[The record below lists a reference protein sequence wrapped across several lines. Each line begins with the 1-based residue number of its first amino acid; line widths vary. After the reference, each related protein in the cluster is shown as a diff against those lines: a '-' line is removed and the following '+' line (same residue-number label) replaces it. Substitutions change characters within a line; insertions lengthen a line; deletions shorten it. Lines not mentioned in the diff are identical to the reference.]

1 MANKK
6 YTKKHFITSLIVV
19 LTSLLIAILFTGWY
33 SNYAKETVITS
44 VTKSSE
50 FFSKKIVENLN
61 KKFIKS
67 NRVIFVMAK
76 KMIEPKNLF
85 KYIPEGRKD
94 ISKLSVN
101 SIAIWS
107 KKDGKIEN
115 EIHTISSLNRKN
127 LYGLRKGET
136 LNKNNVKNYFK
147 SKIENSWI
155 ESNFDKLADNQFMV
169 ENINNFLKNKK
180 RNILHAVR
188 KFNLK
193 GNDYLLDI
201 QYSKRS
207 IVENRITKK
216 IQSEIIV
223 IIFIYLLFLL
233 IYSLIRDR
241 NLLMHVLVL
250 YVLVFTT
257 YPLTWV
263 ISLTFKSS
271 NSMAGTNLN
280 PIPKNATLDNYKA
293 ALLNLK
299 KIKEEGVVLDKNNKL
314 FIGQEVIVKDKGPMI
329 EAKNIKA
336 VYNVFDPNSTNLLK
350 DVKFEVKEKN
360 TKVTYNGKEKNIK
373 QDAYYLK
380 LNKLSDLPQ
389 DMQIYNVE
397 YYTHTNYLFV
407 SGIVNS
413 LFIAILTAFIGMVLS
428 SAAAYAFSRF
438 KFPGRDSFMMSFL
451 VTQMFPGT
459 MMLIPLYII
468 FSNLGF
474 INTFRGLI
482 FAYSITAL
490 PFNIWNLKGFFDT
503 VPKELEEAA
512 LIDGCSASQ
521 TFYKIVLPLSLPALA
536 VSALFSFMAAWNEY
550 IMAAT
555 FMNTESKYTIPVVI
569 KMLVGSNS
577 VNWPMFATMAV
588 LVSIPVVIVFLM
600 SQKYLIGGLT
610 AGGVKG

>member
-6 YTKKHFITSLIVV
+6 YTKKQFIRSLIVV
-19 LTSLLIAILFTGWY
+19 LTSLLIAVLFTGWY
-33 SNYAKETVITS
+33 SNYAKKTVITS

-50 FFSKKIVENLN
+50 FFSKKIVEDIN
-61 KKFIKS
+61 KKFAKS
-67 NRVIFVMAK
+67 KRIIFIRAK
-76 KMIEPKNLF
+76 KIIDPKSLF
-85 KYIPEGRKD
+85 KYIPEGRSD
-94 ISKLSVN
+94 ISKLSVA

-107 KKDGKIEN
+107 KKDGKIVN

-136 LNKNNVKNYFK
+136 LNKNNVKNYFE

-155 ESNFDKLADNQFMV
+155 ENNFDKIQENQFVV
-169 ENINNFLKNKK
+169 ENINGFLKNKK
-180 RNILHAVR
+180 RNNLHTVR

-193 GNDYLLDI
+193 GKDYLLDI

-207 IVENRITKK
+207 IVSNRITKK
-216 IQSEIIV
+216 IQTEVIV

-233 IYSLIRDR
+233 VYSLIMDR

-271 NSMAGTNLN
+271 NSMGGTNLN

-299 KIKEEGVVLDKNNKL
+299 KVKEEGIVLDKNNKL
-314 FIGQEVIVKDKGPMI
+314 FIGQEVIVDGKGAMI
-329 EAKNIKA
+329 EAKNIKS

-350 DVKFEVKEKN
+350 DVKFEVKEKD
-360 TKVTYNGKEKNIK
+360 TKVTYNGKEKIIK
-373 QDAYYLK
+373 QDAYYLR
-380 LNKLSDLPQ
+380 LNKVSELPQ

-397 YYTHTNYLFV
+397 YYTHINFLFL
-407 SGIVNS
+407 SGIFNS
-413 LFIAILTAFIGMVLS
+413 LFIAILTALIGMILS

-438 KFPGRDSFMMSFL
+438 RFPGRDGFMMSFL

-474 INTFRGLI
+474 INTFKGLI

-536 VSALFSFMAAWNEY
+536 ISALFSFMGAWNEY

-600 SQKYLIGGLT
+600 SQKYLVGGLT

>member
-1 MANKK
+1 MARNR
-6 YTKKHFITSLIVV
+6 YTKKQFITSLIVV
-19 LTSLLIAILFTGWY
+19 LTSLLVVILFTGWY
-33 SNYAKETVITS
+33 SNYAKNSVITS
-44 VTKSSE
+44 VRNSSE
-50 FFSKKIVENLN
+50 LFSKKIVEDIN

-67 NRVIFVMAK
+67 KKVIFIRAK
-76 KMIEPKNLF
+76 KIIMPKNLF
-85 KYIPEGRKD
+85 KYIPEDRKD
-94 ISKLSVN
+94 ISKLSIESV
-101 SIAIWS
+101 AIWS
-107 KKDGKIEN
+107 KKDGKIVN
-115 EIHTISSLNRKN
+115 EIHTIRKLNRKN
-127 LYGLRKGET
+127 LYGLRKGEV
-136 LNKNNVKNYFK
+136 LNKNNVKNYFE
-147 SKIENSWI
+147 SRIENRWI
-155 ESNFDKLADNQFMV
+155 EDNFDKVEVNQFKT
-169 ENINNFLKNKK
+169 ENIKSFLKNKK
-180 RNILHAVR
+180 RNKLHAVR

-193 GNDYLLDI
+193 GKDYLLDI

-207 IVENRITKK
+207 IVDNRITKK
-216 IQSEIIV
+216 IQTVV
-223 IIFIYLLFLL
+223 IEVIFFYMLFLL
-233 IYSLIRDR
+233 IYSLIADR

-271 NSMAGTNLN
+271 NSMGGTNLN
-280 PIPKNATLDNYKA
+280 PIPKTATLDNYKA
-293 ALLNLK
+293 ALFNLK
-299 KIKEEGVVLDKNNKL
+299 KVKKEGIVLKNDRTL
-314 FIGQEVIVKDKGPMI
+314 FLGEEVIVKNKHSMI
-329 EAKNIKA
+329 ESKNIKSI
-336 VYNVFDPNSTNLLK
+336 YNVFDPTSTNLLK
-350 DVKFEVKEKN
+350 NSKLVIEKRQEK
-360 TKVTYNGKEKNIK
+360 TSYNGQEKVINQK
-373 QDAYYLK
+373 VYYIK
-380 LNKLSDLPQ
+380 LNKTPDLPN

-397 YYTHTNYLFV
+397 YYTYTNFLFV
-407 SGIVNS
+407 SGILNS
-413 LFIAILTAFIGMVLS
+413 LFISILTAFIGMVLA

-438 KFPGRDSFMMSFL
+438 RFPGRDGFMMSFL

-474 INTFRGLI
+474 IDTFRGLI

-503 VPKELEEAA
+503 VPKDLEEAA

-536 VSALFSFMAAWNEY
+536 ISALFSFMGAWNEY

-555 FMNTESKYTIPVVI
+555 FINTESRYTIPVVI

-600 SQKYLIGGLT
+600 SQKYLVGGLT